1 MKLGT
6 SRLVHFRSPLALLAQ
21 LPRSVIPPGAT
32 VAAPRSCE
40 GLRGQGREA
49 AKRTLDRIASREQRN
64 RRQTRRGGMT
74 REFPLVDLSKT
85 PELPIWH
92 KRDVLLG
99 TSHPPCGQR
108 CTSCLLGQ
116 FVLAGPPP
124 MRAALH
130 PFPGKPRADMKLLI
144 KRGLAYLRCS
154 QARKR
159 RYAETRKGQD
169 WIEKS
174 GSAGWAHQL

>member
-1 MKLGT
+1 
-6 SRLVHFRSPLALLAQ
+6 
-21 LPRSVIPPGAT
+21 
-32 VAAPRSCE
+32 
-40 GLRGQGREA
+40 
-49 AKRTLDRIASREQRN
+49 
-64 RRQTRRGGMT
+64 MT
-74 REFPLVDLSKT
+74 RLVDLSKT

-99 TSHPPCGQR
+99 TSQPP
-108 CTSCLLGQ
+108 S
-116 FVLAGPPP
+116 AP

-169 WIEKS
+169 WIEKKAVRQGERVS
-174 GSAGWAHQL
+174 FKRRHGQRDGR

>member
-1 MKLGT
+1 
-6 SRLVHFRSPLALLAQ
+6 
-21 LPRSVIPPGAT
+21 
-32 VAAPRSCE
+32 
-40 GLRGQGREA
+40 
-49 AKRTLDRIASREQRN
+49 
-64 RRQTRRGGMT
+64 MT

-92 KRDVLLG
+92 KKGRV
-99 TSHPPCGQR
+99 TRHVPTPS
-108 CTSCLLGQ
+108 
-116 FVLAGPPP
+116 AP

-174 GSAGWAHQL
+174 GSAG